1 MRKMRRF
8 LYLLLLM
15 TLIVSCSENENR
27 KQLNDIEQLL
37 KQQKNE
43 EACKLLN
50 NMNPEELE
58 DNEDVYAL
66 YWLLKMQAD
75 VRLGNPIKSIDPL
88 RHSVK

>member
-15 TLIVSCSENENR
+15 TLIISCSDDSYR

-58 DNEDVYAL
+58 ESY
-66 YWLLKMQAD
+66 
-75 VRLGNPIKSIDPL
+75 
-88 RHSVK
+88 

>member
-58 DNEDVYAL
+58 DDEDVYAL
-66 YWLLKMQAD
+66 CEIGKPYLFS
-75 VRLGNPIKSIDPL
+75 RSLGVYRKIFHAAKG
-88 RHSVK
+88 

>member
-15 TLIVSCSENENR
+15 TLIISCSDDSYR

-66 YWLLKMQAD
+66 YWL
-75 VRLGNPIKSIDPL
+75 
-88 RHSVK
+88 

>member
-58 DNEDVYAL
+58 DDEDVYA
-66 YWLLKMQAD
+66 
-75 VRLGNPIKSIDPL
+75 RS
-88 RHSVK
+88 RRFT

>member
-1 MRKMRRF
+1 MRRF

-15 TLIVSCSENENR
+15 TLIISCSDDSYR

-66 YWLLKMQAD
+66 YWL
-75 VRLGNPIKSIDPL
+75 
-88 RHSVK
+88 